1 MSNLYEFPFGKQEEA
16 PKRPENELRDYS
28 KVRERGLRRGR
39 MDLPFLLLT
48 LLLLAT
54 GLVML
59 LSASFASSYY
69 ETLQESGTP
78 DPTSYFV
85 RQSIFAALGIFVMLI
100 ASVVPLSFMRRFS
113 VWGFIVSVI
122 LLLGVKMAG
131 LTGGGAVRWISIG
144 GQTFQPSELVKAA
157 MALFFADWCA
167 RYADR
172 MHTARW
178 GVLPFLIAMGIIGGL
193 LMLQPHLSATIIIL
207 GLGVIMMYAGGTK
220 WYWFP
225 IFIAAGWLGYKFVD
239 SNQELFL
246 SITDKFS
253 YIYDRLAAWRDPEA
267 MRLSSGWQI
276 MQSLYAIGSG
286 GLLGQGLGQSRQKY
300 QYLPEEHND
309 YIFSIICEELGF
321 IGATLILLLF
331 AVLIIRG
338 FWLALHCE
346 DRFDRM
352 LVIGMVS
359 LLTLQVFLNV
369 AVVTNLIPS
378 TGISLPF
385 FSYGGTALLVQM
397 AEIGVILS
405 ASRNI
410 PDK

>member
-1 MSNLYEFPFGKQEEA
+1 MSNLYEFPFGQKEQPAQQE
-16 PKRPENELRDYS
+16 PQLKDYS
-28 KVRERGLRRGR
+28 RSARRWWRGR

-48 LLLLAT
+48 LLLLVT
-54 GLVML
+54 GLAML

-78 DPTSYFV
+78 NPTHYFV
-85 RQSIFAALGIFVMLI
+85 RQSIFAFIGIVAMMIMSFVPLSFLRRFSIWGFI
-100 ASVVPLSFMRRFS
+100 ASVV
-113 VWGFIVSVI
+113 
-122 LLLGVKMAG
+122 LLLGVKMTG
-131 LTGGGAVRWISIG
+131 LDGGGAERWISIG

-157 MALFFADWCA
+157 MVLLFADWCT
-167 RYADR
+167 RFADR
-172 MHTARW
+172 MHSARW
-178 GVLPFLIAMGIIGGL
+178 GVLPFLVAMGIIGFL

-207 GLGVIMMYAGGTK
+207 GLGVIMMFAGGTK
-220 WYWFP
+220 FYWFP
-225 IFIAAGWLGYKFVD
+225 IFFVGAWLIFRFVEA
-239 SNQELFL
+239 NQELFL
-246 SITDKFS
+246 SISERFA
-253 YIYDRLAAWRDPEA
+253 YIYDRLDAWRDPEA
-267 MRLSSGWQI
+267 VRLGSGWQI

-331 AVLIIRG
+331 AVLIVRG
-338 FWLALHCE
+338 FWLALHCNE
-346 DRFDRM
+346 RFDRM
-352 LVIGMVS
+352 MVIGLVS

-385 FSYGGTALLVQM
+385 FSYGGTALVVQM
-397 AEIGVILS
+397 SEIGIILS